1 MHGLI
6 RQPTRKRQTIVNHQA
21 DTIPYDELIQLP
33 DLTIAEGSL
42 SPMERSLIAHFIMLS
57 RPKTIIE
64 LGVFEAHTSVFMC
77 DVLKM
82 NGLDATVYGF
92 DLAPVISNLRD
103 NNTEVNQLED
113 DDKLSLVP
121 GALPQSLIDWLDKNK
136 QDVDFALVDARHD
149 YYSVMTELRLLYPRL
164 KRGGFILCHDYSD
177 KYDSVYYAINRFARA
192 NGAMVLP
199 LASTPEATD
208 KGHHS
213 VLVAVAKPIY
223 PHYLTRNVYLA
234 FQSRLIHSKLW
245 QKYLKPILR
254 RS

>member
-6 RQPTRKRQTIVNHQA
+6 KQNTRKRQRIVNHQPE
-21 DTIPYDELIQLP
+21 TITYNELIQLP

-42 SPMERSLIAHFIMLS
+42 SPMERSLLAHFIMLS
-57 RPKTIIE
+57 RPQTIVE
-64 LGVFEAHTSVFMC
+64 LGVFEAHTSKFMC

-92 DLAPVISNLRD
+92 DLPHVISNLRD
-103 NNTEVNQLED
+103 NNALVNQLED
-113 DDKLSLVP
+113 EQQLSLVP
-121 GALPQSLIDWLDKNK
+121 GALPHSLIDWLK
-136 QDVDFALVDARHD
+136 QHQQDIDFALVDARHD
-149 YYSVMTELRLLYPRL
+149 YFSVMTELRLLYPRL

-192 NGAMVLP
+192 NGAMILP
-199 LASTPEATD
+199 LASTADASE

-223 PHYLTRNVYLA
+223 PHHFTRNIYLA
-234 FQSRLIHSKLW
+234 FQSRLIHSQFW
-245 QKYLKPILR
+245 QKYLRPILR